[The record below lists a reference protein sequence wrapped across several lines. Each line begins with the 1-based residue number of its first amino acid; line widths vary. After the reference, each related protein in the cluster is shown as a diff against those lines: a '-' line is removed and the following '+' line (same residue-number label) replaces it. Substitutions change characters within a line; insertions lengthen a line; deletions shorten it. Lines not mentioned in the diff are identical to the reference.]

1 MDIEQLTTN
10 ALNVFA
16 ALEPSAD
23 NEYAYVQYSHK
34 QFMRQKLSV
43 HVDRIEKIANEFP
56 AGVTVLDL
64 GSGSGL
70 LEWAAK
76 QLGANIN
83 VKSFTKVLDINN
95 PYSRYNDAAV
105 ALGVE
110 LGYYDGDI
118 FSDKIDLGI
127 GTVDIVVFTH
137 VPSPTVDVNG
147 DPIRPSVKPLE
158 LNIELVDNITSSDF
172 WGSNTKLLSDR
183 SMNND
188 TLVKY
193 GKRILT

>member
-1 MDIEQLTTN
+1 MDIEQLTTS
-10 ALNVFA
+10 ALNTFR

-43 HVDRIEKIANEFP
+43 HVDRIEKITNKFP

-70 LEWAAK
+70 LEWTSK

-83 VKSFTKVLDINN
+83 VRSFTKVLDINN

-127 GTVDIVVFTH
+127 GTVDVVVFAH
-137 VPSPTVDVNG
+137 IPNPEHMLN
-147 DPIRPSVKPLE
+147 SVKPLE
-158 LNIELVDNITSSDF
+158 LNVTLVDNIASSDF

>member
-23 NEYAYVQYSHK
+23 NEYTYIQFSHRP
-34 QFMRQKLSV
+34 FMKLKLSA
-43 HVDRIEKIANEFP
+43 HVDRIEKIVKGFP

-64 GSGSGL
+64 GAGTGL
-70 LEWAAK
+70 LEWTAK
-76 QLGANIN
+76 QLGADLNI
-83 VKSFTKVLDINN
+83 KSFTRVQDINN
-95 PYSRYNDAAV
+95 PYSRYSDAAKG
-105 ALGVE
+105 LGVE
-110 LGYYDGDI
+110 LGFYEGDI

-127 GTVDIVVFTH
+127 GTVDVVVFTH
-137 VPSPTVDVNG
+137 VLGPQTQAVPSA
-147 DPIRPSVKPLE
+147 RPLE
-158 LNIELVDNITSSDF
+158 LNIELANNITSSDF
-172 WGSNTKLLSDR
+172 WGSDTKLVSDR